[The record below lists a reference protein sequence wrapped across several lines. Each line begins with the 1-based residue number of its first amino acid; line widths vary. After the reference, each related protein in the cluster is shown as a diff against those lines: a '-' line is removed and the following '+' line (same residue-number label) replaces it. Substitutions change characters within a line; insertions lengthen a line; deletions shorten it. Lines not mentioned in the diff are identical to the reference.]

1 MNALVQNIGIMCPEF
16 TLALGGMALLMLG
29 VFAGDR
35 SEKLLSQLT
44 VALLVVTGAAV
55 VLSSH
60 GKLTAFNG
68 SLAVDDFAR
77 MMKLLVLAGAALVLL
92 MSQGYLQRQKMG
104 RFEFPVLVT
113 FSTLGMMLMVSAGDF
128 ITLYM
133 GMELQSLA
141 LYVLAAFDR
150 DNVRSTE
157 AGLKYFVLGA
167 LSSGMMLYGIS
178 LIYGF
183 AGTTGFANVAMI
195 VKSGGISIGLVFGLV
210 FLISGLAFKV
220 SAVPFHM
227 WTPDVYEGAPT
238 PITAF
243 FSASP
248 KLAAMALFVR
258 AMIEALPGAID
269 QWQQIVILISILS
282 MALGAVAA
290 IGQNNIKRLMAYSSI
305 ANMGYLLVGL
315 AAGTPEG
322 VQGILVYIAIYLVTN
337 VGIFACILGMRRG
350 EHMVENIS
358 DLAGLAQTRPGYAFV
373 LAMLMF
379 SLAGIPPLAG
389 FFAKFY
395 VFLAAVKAGLYP
407 LAVIGVLASV
417 VGAYYYLRI
426 VKIIYFDE
434 PAPAF
439 EHDMGVSIASII
451 TGSGIFTVFFL
462 LGASPLVNAA
472 AAAAAS
478 LFP

>member
-1 MNALVQNIGIMCPEF
+1 
-16 TLALGGMALLMLG
+16 
-29 VFAGDR
+29 
-35 SEKLLSQLT
+35 
-44 VALLVVTGAAV
+44 
-55 VLSSH
+55 
-60 GKLTAFNG
+60 
-68 SLAVDDFAR
+68 
-77 MMKLLVLAGAALVLL
+77 
-92 MSQGYLQRQKMG
+92 
-104 RFEFPVLVT
+104 
-113 FSTLGMMLMVSAGDF
+113 MMLMVSAANF
-128 ITLYM
+128 ITLYL
-133 GMELQSLA
+133 GLELQSLA

-150 DNVRSTE
+150 DNARSTE

-183 AGTTGFANVAMI
+183 AGTTGFAQVAA
-195 VKSGGISIGLVFGLV
+195 SLQGGVSIGVVFGLV

-248 KLAAMALFVR
+248 KIAAMALFVR
-258 AMIEALPGAID
+258 VMVAAFPGALAE
-269 QWQQIVILISILS
+269 WRQIVIFVAILS

-305 ANMGYLLVGL
+305 ANMGYVLIGL

-322 VQGILVYIAIYLVTN
+322 VQGVLVYLAIYLVTTLG
-337 VGIFACILGMRRG
+337 VFACILGMRRG
-350 EHMVENIS
+350 DTQVENIS

-373 LAMLMF
+373 FAMLMF

-395 VFLAAVKAGLYP
+395 VFLAAIRAGLYP
-407 LAVIGVLASV
+407 LAVIGVVASV

-426 VKIIYFDE
+426 VKVIYFDE
-434 PAPAF
+434 PEPAF
-439 EHDMGVSIASII
+439 EHDMGVSIAGVI
-451 TGSGIFTVFFL
+451 TGAGIFTLFFVAA
-462 LGASPLVNAA
+462 ASPIVVAAGSAA
-472 AAAAAS
+472 AA

>member
-1 MNALVQNIGIMCPEF
+1 
-16 TLALGGMALLMLG
+16 ML
-29 VFAGDR
+29 FR

-195 VKSGGISIGLVFGLV
+195 VKSGGVSIGLVFGLV

-227 WTPDVYEGAPT
+227 WTPEIG
-238 PITAF
+238 
-243 FSASP
+243 
-248 KLAAMALFVR
+248 R
-258 AMIEALPGAID
+258 AH
-269 QWQQIVILISILS
+269 V
-282 MALGAVAA
+282 
-290 IGQNNIKRLMAYSSI
+290 
-305 ANMGYLLVGL
+305 
-315 AAGTPEG
+315 
-322 VQGILVYIAIYLVTN
+322 
-337 VGIFACILGMRRG
+337 
-350 EHMVENIS
+350 
-358 DLAGLAQTRPGYAFV
+358 
-373 LAMLMF
+373 
-379 SLAGIPPLAG
+379 
-389 FFAKFY
+389 
-395 VFLAAVKAGLYP
+395 
-407 LAVIGVLASV
+407 
-417 VGAYYYLRI
+417 
-426 VKIIYFDE
+426 
-434 PAPAF
+434 
-439 EHDMGVSIASII
+439 
-451 TGSGIFTVFFL
+451 
-462 LGASPLVNAA
+462 
-472 AAAAAS
+472 
-478 LFP
+478 